1 MSTQFIALEE
11 IRVATPCR
19 ADWDKMQGDDRSRF
33 CQSCAKNVYSL
44 SEMTRN
50 EAETLVRE
58 KEGQLCVR
66 FFQRADGT
74 VLTTDC
80 AVGTKSSR
88 RMGRVSAA
96 MLTIL
101 AAPFLMVS
109 AALAGSHSAKSNL
122 VDSLRKKP
130 VVGALV
136 NKISPQP
143 SSGMMM
149 TGAVAVAV
157 APRTAK
163 PRPAPTPNA
172 PLMGEMA
179 AVQPIMGKPAVP
191 PKTVKH
197 TKSKTAKSKPK
208 SGQMILGRPTIGA
221 PLPPTTKRPAK

>member
-1 MSTQFIALEE
+1 
-11 IRVATPCR
+11 
-19 ADWDKMQGDDRSRF
+19 
-33 CQSCAKNVYSL
+33 
-44 SEMTRN
+44 
-50 EAETLVRE
+50 
-58 KEGQLCVR
+58 
-66 FFQRADGT
+66 
-74 VLTTDC
+74 
-80 AVGTKSSR
+80 
-88 RMGRVSAA
+88 MGRVSAA

-109 AALAGSHSAKSNL
+109 AALAGSHSAQSNL

-149 TGAVAVAV
+149 TGAVAVA
-157 APRTAK
+157 PRTAK
-163 PRPAPTPNA
+163 PGPAPTPTPNA

-197 TKSKTAKSKPK
+197 TKSKTK
-208 SGQMILGRPTIGA
+208 SGQMILGRPTMGA

>member
-33 CQSCAKNVYSL
+33 CQSCAKNVYNL
-44 SEMTRN
+44 SEMTRS

-109 AALAGSHSAKSNL
+109 AALAGSHSAQSNL

-149 TGAVAVAV
+149 TGAVAVA
-157 APRTAK
+157 PRTAK
-163 PRPAPTPNA
+163 PRPAPTPTPNA

-197 TKSKTAKSKPK
+197 TKGKTAKSKTK
-208 SGQMILGRPTIGA
+208 SGQMILGRPTMGA

>member
-11 IRVATPCR
+11 VRVATPCR
-19 ADWDKMQGDDRSRF
+19 ADWNKMQGDDKSRF
-33 CQSCAKNVYSL
+33 CQSCAKNVYNL
-44 SEMTRN
+44 SEMTRS

-109 AALAGSHSAKSNL
+109 AALAGSHSAQSNL
-122 VDSLRKKP
+122 VDSLRNKP

-149 TGAVAVAV
+149 TGAVAVA
-157 APRTAK
+157 PRTAK

-179 AVQPIMGKPAVP
+179 AAQPIMGKPAVP

-197 TKSKTAKSKPK
+197 TKGKTAKSKTK
-208 SGQMILGRPTIGA
+208 SGQMILGRPTMGA

>member
-33 CQSCAKNVYSL
+33 CQSCAKNVYNL
-44 SEMTRN
+44 SEMTRG

-149 TGAVAVAV
+149 TGAVAVA
-157 APRTAK
+157 PRTAK
-163 PRPAPTPNA
+163 PRPAPTQNA

-179 AVQPIMGKPAVP
+179 AAQPIMGKPAVP

-197 TKSKTAKSKPK
+197 TKSKTAKSKTK
-208 SGQMILGRPTIGA
+208 SGQMILGRPTMGA

>member
-11 IRVATPCR
+11 VRVATPCR
-19 ADWDKMQGDDRSRF
+19 ADWNKMQGDDKSRF
-33 CQSCAKNVYSL
+33 CQSCAKNVYNL
-44 SEMTRN
+44 SEMTRS

-80 AVGTKSSR
+80 AVGAKSSR

-109 AALAGSHSAKSNL
+109 AALAGSHSAQSNL

-149 TGAVAVAV
+149 TGAVAVA
-157 APRTAK
+157 PQTAK
-163 PRPAPTPNA
+163 PRPAPTQNA

-197 TKSKTAKSKPK
+197 TKSKTK
-208 SGQMILGRPTIGA
+208 SGQMILGRPTMGA